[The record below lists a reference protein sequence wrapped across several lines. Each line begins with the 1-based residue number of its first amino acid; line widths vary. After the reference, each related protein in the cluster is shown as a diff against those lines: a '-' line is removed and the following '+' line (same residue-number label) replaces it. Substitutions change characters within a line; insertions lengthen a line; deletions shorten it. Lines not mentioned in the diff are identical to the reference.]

1 MTIIL
6 QFQPCVNSEC
16 RMHVN
21 QNISVHMKI
30 SALTPQH
37 PHKNVNLHQLSKPR
51 QNIAFRYKSLKKKGK
66 SYGIEVNLLR
76 AAGT

>member
-1 MTIIL
+1 MQDACKSKHICTYENL
-6 QFQPCVNSEC
+6 ST
-16 RMHVN
+16 
-21 QNISVHMKI
+21 
-30 SALTPQH
+30 LTPQH
-37 PHKNVNLHQLSKPR
+37 PHKNLNLHQLSKPR